1 MEILS
6 DSSSEIVYEKFP
18 PPYQII
24 LDKVR
29 EAFPTEDFVM
39 LDDCGY
45 YLLYGGPMSSVM
57 LEKIDKIIR
66 KLKTDYCI
74 EGGIVDGESFLKF
87 YLEEIY

>member
-1 MEILS
+1 METLS

-29 EAFPTEDFVM
+29 EEFPTEDFVM

-57 LEKIDKIIR
+57 LEKIDMIIR

-74 EGGIVDGESFLKF
+74 EGGSFDGESFLKF

>member
-1 MEILS
+1 METLS

-29 EAFPTEDFVM
+29 EEFPTEDFVM

-57 LEKIDKIIR
+57 LEKIDRIIR

-74 EGGIVDGESFLKF
+74 EGGSFDGESFLKF

>member
-1 MEILS
+1 MTKTETLLS
-6 DSSSEIVYEKFP
+6 DNDLQFP
-18 PPYQII
+18 TPYQII

-29 EAFPTEDFVM
+29 EAFPTENFAM

-57 LEKIDKIIR
+57 LEKVIKII
-66 KLKTDYCI
+66 KKQKTDYCI
-74 EGGIVDGESFLKF
+74 EGGSFDGESFIKF

>member
-1 MEILS
+1 METLS
-6 DSSSEIVYEKFP
+6 DSSSEIECEKFP

-29 EAFPTEDFVM
+29 EAFPTEDFAM

-45 YLLYGGPMSSVM
+45 YLFYRGPMSSIM

-74 EGGIVDGESFLKF
+74 EGRSVDGESLLIF
-87 YLEEIY
+87 YLEEIC

>member
-1 MEILS
+1 METLS

-57 LEKIDKIIR
+57 LEKIGKIIR

-74 EGGIVDGESFLKF
+74 EGGSVDGESFLKF

>member
-1 MEILS
+1 METLS
-6 DSSSEIVYEKFP
+6 DSSSEIECEKFP

-45 YLLYGGPMSSVM
+45 YLLYSGPMSSVM
-57 LEKIDKIIR
+57 LEKIDKIIK

-74 EGGIVDGESFLKF
+74 EGGSVDGEGFLKF

>member
-1 MEILS
+1 METLS
-6 DSSSEIVYEKFP
+6 DLSSETVYEKFP

-29 EAFPTEDFVM
+29 KAFPTEDFVM

-74 EGGIVDGESFLKF
+74 EGGSFDGESFLKF